1 MFLSTTT
8 SKERTAVE
16 RAFILSY
23 YEIYNDKVYDLLKP
37 PSTSPPNSNG
47 SKEGNGSQTH
57 RESLEVRERK
67 DGNFMIHNL
76 KKVVVNT
83 RQEAYIWL
91 EKGLQNRQICATN
104 QNMASS
110 RSHTIF

>member
-1 MFLSTTT
+1 MSVDDPSRPLDGKQYIMSF
-8 SKERTAVE
+8 
-16 RAFILSY
+16 

-37 PSTSPPNSNG
+37 PTVSPPNSNG
-47 SKEGNGSQTH
+47 SKEGGSGHMH
-57 RESLEVRERK
+57 RDSLDVREKK
-67 DGNFMIHNL
+67 DGNFIIHGL

-83 RQEAYIWL
+83 RQESYIWL